1 MVSGLETH
9 GWGMRRI
16 GRSAMRRFWL
26 GALVAGL
33 LIAILAETRAQQA
46 PGEDATVGAGDGAL
60 ADAIRAGDK
69 SAARRL
75 LSLQF
80 TFVDENGKL
89 LERKDFLDVLKSAA
103 GGPPTD
109 EKVTVY
115 GGIAMVTGKRKSA
128 QDGEV
133 FFIDVWAKQKRA
145 WRALTMQEV
154 VLAASAPLPDEP
166 EARPYDCKNPC
177 QTIPYRVRSPAEQDV
192 INAFQAIEKANI
204 AHDTGEWSKRVA
216 DEFVLY
222 RSGRPAKPKSARA
235 SAIDRE
241 KKEKIAVTVDEI
253 ESMRLSIYG
262 DGAAMLANE
271 VAPDDSHAPF
281 RVARVWVRRN
291 GQWQL
296 AISVQT
302 DIRKP

>member
-46 PGEDATVGAGDGAL
+46 PGEDATVRAGDGEL

-154 VLAASAPLPDEP
+154 ALAASAPLPDEP

-177 QTIPYRVRSPAEQDV
+177 QAIPYRVRSPAEQDV

-235 SAIDRE
+235 AAIDRE

-253 ESMRLSIYG
+253 ESMRLSVYG

-271 VAPDDSHAPF
+271 VAPDDSRAPF